1 MTPRSPDDVSF
12 DASAPESAPRT
23 RARPRPQLTTATME
37 AFSCL
42 VERCPDTCC
51 RDWAVPIGR
60 ADLEHMKAALSRT
73 PEGRGRLVRLVV
85 LGRPSSYTDAV
96 AQLQMDESGA
106 CPMLEADQSCGVHG
120 TLGEA
125 ALTTACSV
133 FPRTALVVE
142 DHVEVGGSLG
152 CPEVARLTLLS
163 DEPPRLRPATAPM
176 LPRAYVGKTIVSD
189 PADIYAHHFVEV
201 REALLACFRSRHA
214 LGTQLILAADLAER
228 VRGLFHAGTPEF
240 EGARRS
246 FAERR
251 LRTELAST
259 RSEALVAALDRDLAS
274 LQVRGDVVAG
284 RVWTLL
290 SDRRRLP
297 HGPRYGALLDLVS
310 ATVAAEIP
318 GASAADAPALWQ
330 VYERRR
336 TAVDARLGDRSAA
349 AFRNY
354 CQHYL
359 LRTPYTDSASLL
371 EALYR
376 LGVHLAAV
384 RLLTVLHPEMEARLA
399 APPEPAADQPVF
411 ERIVVEAV
419 QTFTK
424 AIGHHPDYL
433 DAALHRG
440 ASQGGGFT
448 FGQLVLLAK
457 FVGGGQSC
465 GPDVGG

>member
-1 MTPRSPDDVSF
+1 MTPLSPDDVSF
-12 DASAPESAPRT
+12 DTAFAPEEAPRT
-23 RARPRPQLTTATME
+23 RPRPRPQLTTSTME

-51 RDWAVPIGR
+51 RDWAVPIDR
-60 ADLEHMKAALSRT
+60 ADLEHMKTALSRT
-73 PEGRGRLVRLVV
+73 AEGRGRLVRLVV

-96 AQLQMDESGA
+96 AQLQMDERGA

-163 DEPPRLRPATAPM
+163 PEPLHLRPASAPM
-176 LPRAYVGKTIVSD
+176 LPRAYVGKTVASD
-189 PADIYAHHFVEV
+189 AADAYAHHFVEV
-201 REALLACFRSRHA
+201 REALLECFRGPYA
-214 LGTQLILAADLAER
+214 LGTQLILAADLGAR
-228 VRGLFHAGTPEF
+228 VQDLFHAGTAEF

-259 RSEALVAALDRDLAS
+259 RAEALVRALDRDLAG
-274 LQVRGDVVAG
+274 LRARGEVVAG
-284 RVWTLL
+284 RIWTLL
-290 SDRRRLP
+290 SDRRSLA
-297 HGPRYGALLDLVS
+297 HGPRYGALLELVD
-310 ATVAAEIP
+310 ATVGAEIP
-318 GASAADAPALWQ
+318 GASAADPMALWQ

-336 TAVDARLGDRSAA
+336 TAIDARLGDLSAA

-384 RLLTVLHPEMEARLA
+384 RLLTVLHPQLEARLA
-399 APPEPAADQPVF
+399 APPEPAADQAVF
-411 ERIVVEAV
+411 ERIVVETV

-440 ASQGGGFT
+440 AALGGGFT

-457 FVGGGQSC
+457 FVGGA
-465 GPDVGG
+465 PD